1 MNSFYI
7 PPWIPFVCRIL
18 PLFIFPE
25 DEATWLCVG
34 QITIF
39 KASFVISAQLW
50 FSAFEKNYDLEAES
64 SKLTVIKHA
73 AVMGQ

>member
-7 PPWIPFVCRIL
+7 PPRIPFVCRNL
-18 PLFIFPE
+18 PLFISPQ
-25 DEATWLCVG
+25 DEATQICVG

-50 FSAFEKNYDLEAES
+50 FSAFEKKYDLETES
-64 SKLTVIKHA
+64 SKLTVIKQA